1 MPPRITDFTR
11 FALNPRHSAPRPSG
25 RLSGSPVPRGAAL
38 RRLGARL
45 GGGAALSIMFCTAM
59 AGTAQAKRLALI
71 VGNAEYDN
79 VYSLKNATND
89 ARDVAAALERL
100 DFEVTLLTDMDRAAL
115 EAEVAAFAE
124 RADAEDVE
132 STLFFFSG
140 HAFQLD
146 GVNYL
151 MPSDAALSDKA
162 SIQQAT
168 WRLDDIVRQLED
180 RNRQTLIF
188 LDACRNNPLPE
199 NARAGQAEG
208 LAKMQTGSGTFVAF
222 ATQPNNVTAD
232 GAGDNSPFTEALLNH
247 VESSGISISDM
258 MIRVR
263 NEVESAT
270 FGKQTPWDQSSLRA
284 QFYFAPQVERSAELT
299 DADYEMIAALDP
311 EIRARLLAALG
322 NSGVAIEIE
331 EVEDEVEAK
340 RLASVTPDFIIED
353 PDADLSDLEAAAAA
367 QAEAEVT
374 PAVVADAPQAQPA
387 DVTPGFEIVDVP
399 EPETPGTAT
408 GEAATQVASAERTRP
423 ALPDAAGVTA
433 NTAATGIAGATQA
446 EPATAQPGETL
457 RLADALPADPTR
469 EREIMMTGSGE
480 EALVLAHLSPS
491 RSLEPIFEPR
501 SRVPGEELTREA
513 AADVGIDLPEEVNDL
528 EGRELALAVQTELQR
543 LGCYRSGLDGL
554 WGRGSA
560 LGMARYY
567 ATKKTAAATL
577 DPSMQVL
584 RVLKTEPKVVCE
596 VAVEQ
601 KNQRVAAVKA
611 KVRKQKAAEVKAAAP
626 VRKAAPAKKKITIR
640 AAPTTTTNSSGQQKT
655 IKRMNTGVFR

>member
-1 MPPRITDFTR
+1 
-11 FALNPRHSAPRPSG
+11 
-25 RLSGSPVPRGAAL
+25 
-38 RRLGARL
+38 
-45 GGGAALSIMFCTAM
+45 MFCTAM
-59 AGTAQAKRLALI
+59 AGTAEAKRLALI
-71 VGNAEYDN
+71 VGNADYDH

-89 ARDVAAALERL
+89 ARDIAAALERL

-115 EAEVAAFAE
+115 ESEVAAFAE

-151 MPSDAALSDKA
+151 MPADAALSDKA
-162 SIQQAT
+162 SIEQAT

-199 NARAGQAEG
+199 NDRSGQAEG

-232 GAGDNSPFTEALLNH
+232 GAGDNSPFTEALLSH

-263 NEVESAT
+263 NDVESAT

-284 QFYFAPQVERSAELT
+284 QFYFAPQVDRSAELT
-299 DADYEMIAALDP
+299 DADYEMIAALEP
-311 EIRARLLAALG
+311 ELRARLLAALG

-331 EVEDEVEAK
+331 EVEDEVKAK

-353 PDADLSDLEAAAAA
+353 PDADLPDLEAAAEAPLAA
-367 QAEAEVT
+367 QTDVSAAT
-374 PAVVADAPQAQPA
+374 GNAAPGALTN
-387 DVTPGFEIVDVP
+387 VIPGFEIVDVP
-399 EPETPGTAT
+399 DLETPGTAP
-408 GEAATQVASAERTRP
+408 GEAAAQVASAERTRP
-423 ALPDAAGVTA
+423 TLPDATGVAG
-433 NTAATGIAGATQA
+433 ISKA
-446 EPATAQPGETL
+446 EPAPTQT
-457 RLADALPADPTR
+457 ADAVRVAEALPTDRATGLAAHP
-469 EREIMMTGSGE
+469 EPGREITMSRSG

-501 SRVPGEELTREA
+501 SRVSGAELTREA
-513 AADVGIDLPEEVNDL
+513 AADVGIELPDEVSDL
-528 EGRELALAVQTELQR
+528 EGRELALAVQVELQR

-567 ATKKTAAATL
+567 ATKQTAAANL

-611 KVRKQKAAEVKAAAP
+611 KVRKQKAAEKASAAA
-626 VRKAAPAKKKITIR
+626 RAAAPAKKKITIR
-640 AAPTTTTNSSGQQKT
+640 TAPTTTTNSSGQQKT